1 MFQRYRLA
9 RFFAMQQKTLFQ
21 RVTTPKALSP
31 IEETA
36 GQALTVNEFHTRS
49 ALPNNR
55 QHPNALGVRPGAR
68 LGGEGSD
75 MIKFGALAT
84 LRIGTKLA
92 ITVGAGAVLVVAMIL
107 NQQLGNA
114 SVARQ
119 AERGRSDQAVATEL
133 LHAGVALQRM
143 QIGTREIR
151 LAISERE
158 ADQAL
163 AALRKDENE
172 AISYLQSAYE
182 NCVNEE
188 NRARLEKVLA
198 LTKDYDAAAEKMTA
212 AKKAYAEITEP
223 LAQASKAGAGIDAL
237 IDKATSTAGGQAMQR
252 MLEATEYTDEAGRIN
267 FGFGFFVVVLL
278 VGGAVFG
285 VVSIGRP
292 IHTIAGVLLQL
303 AGGQRDVDIPYT
315 GRGDE
320 VGDAARAA
328 RTFRDNLVRLETL
341 EAEQK
346 QAAARTVAERKDMV
360 RKLADEFERAVGNI
374 VGTVSSA
381 AANLETAAA
390 SLTKNAKATQHLSAV
405 VATASEQASANVQ
418 SVASATGEMGS
429 SIDEI
434 RRQVQVST
442 TIAGEA
448 VKQAG
453 MTDGRINDL
462 SRAATRIGDVVKLIT
477 TIAAQTNL
485 LALNATI
492 EAARAGEAGKGFAVV
507 AAEVKMLASQ
517 TAKATEDIKAQIAE
531 IQGATKESVAAI
543 QEIGGTIAR
552 ISEIASSITAS
563 VEAQGTATQEIARN
577 VTQAA
582 QGAVQVATNIVDVNR
597 GADETGTA
605 SAQVLLAAQSL
616 SGESRKLEAEV
627 KHFLDTVRAA

>member
-1 MFQRYRLA
+1 MVKL
-9 RFFAMQQKTLFQ
+9 
-21 RVTTPKALSP
+21 
-31 IEETA
+31 
-36 GQALTVNEFHTRS
+36 
-49 ALPNNR
+49 
-55 QHPNALGVRPGAR
+55 
-68 LGGEGSD
+68 
-75 MIKFGALAT
+75 GALMNM
-84 LRIGTKLA
+84 RIGTKLA
-92 ITVGAGAVLVVAMIL
+92 ITVGAGALLVVAMIVI
-107 NQQLGNA
+107 QQRGNA
-114 SVARQ
+114 SVAQQ
-119 AERGRSDQAVATEL
+119 AERGRGDQAVATDL

-172 AISYLQSAYE
+172 AVSYLQSAYE
-182 NCVNEE
+182 NCIDAE
-188 NRARLEKVLA
+188 NRARLEKMLV
-198 LTKDYDAAAEKMTA
+198 LTKDYDAAAQKMTV

-223 LAQASKAGAGIDAL
+223 LAQASKAGAEIDAL

-252 MLEATEYTDEAGRIN
+252 MLEATEFTDKAGSIN
-267 FGFGFFVVVLL
+267 LGFGFFVVVLL

-303 AGGQRDVDIPYT
+303 ADGKREVDIPYT

-328 RTFRDNLVRLETL
+328 RTFRDNLVRLELL

-360 RKLADEFERAVGNI
+360 RKLAGEFEHAVGNI

-390 SLTKNAKATQHLSAV
+390 SLTKNAKATQQLSAIV
-405 VATASEQASANVQ
+405 TTASAQASANVQ

-434 RRQVQVST
+434 RRQVKEST
-442 TIAGEA
+442 RIADEA
-448 VKQAG
+448 VKQAE
-453 MTDGRINDL
+453 MTDGRIQDL
-462 SRAATRIGDVVKLIT
+462 SAAATRIGDVVKLIT

-507 AAEVKMLASQ
+507 AAEVKMLANQ

-531 IQGATKESVAAI
+531 IQGATKESVGAI
-543 QEIGGTIAR
+543 QEIGGTISR
-552 ISEIASSITAS
+552 ISAIASSITLA
-563 VEAQGTATQEIARN
+563 VEAQGAATEEIANN
-577 VTQAA
+577 VAQAA
-582 QGAVQVATNIVDVNR
+582 EGAAQVATNIVDVNH
-597 GADETGTA
+597 GADETGAA
-605 SAQVLLAAQSL
+605 SAQVLTAAQSL
-616 SGESRKLEAEV
+616 AGESRKLEAEV
-627 KHFLDTVRAA
+627 ANFLDTVRAA